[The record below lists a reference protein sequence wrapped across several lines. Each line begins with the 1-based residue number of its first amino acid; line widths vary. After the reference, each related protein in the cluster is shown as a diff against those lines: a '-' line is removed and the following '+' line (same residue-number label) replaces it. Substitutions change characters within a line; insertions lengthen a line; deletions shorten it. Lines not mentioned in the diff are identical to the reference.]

1 MSSYTPLIT
10 IYTRVYNTEKYIRKC
25 VESVLNQTYTNIE
38 YLILDNGSTDGCTS
52 ILQEYAQ
59 KDSRIHLHRSET
71 NQRFTLHEFVNQHSH
86 GEYIMILDSDDWLDP
101 NCLSESLNFLLNNH
115 LDIAMFGSV
124 FHLEETN
131 STALRVAPYDLI
143 ISAQDYARFF
153 TSMHVFCR
161 ACWAK
166 LFQKSIFLSL
176 SANEAEFFEH
186 MIRSNFRYGTD
197 TLWVFRC
204 LRVAKKVG
212 ILAQPLHH
220 YIVRKRSDSYI
231 YESNRF
237 ASDIALFQDALDF
250 LQGYG
255 PVSLQNLTFLYIV
268 YCNAVNDTLN
278 VIEKSQ
284 LSPKEKLE
292 EYKKIALEP
301 ITQGAYRVSD
311 ESATNSKGFLFL
323 YMLKNA
329 SLVENSQ
336 DYLESL
342 SFYLPHCSKVLAI
355 ADADLL
361 GQNDAFFQPLLKDDA
376 SLLRDNL
383 LQEFKKSPYRSQEKI
398 VNLLSAL
405 TDELPVCKTATT
417 HRFINH
423 FFKIY
428 GYLLH
433 SQHLEA
439 LEEMTDLL
447 LNHRVKDAQEVFFQV
462 YLTLAALLQQ
472 EPAYLFGKI
481 QMAEYLFS
489 AKHYQE
495 AAQIVAEL
503 EKMGLSEHDDV
514 VKLKKKLARY
524 LPA

>member
-1 MSSYTPLIT
+1 MNQLSLVTVYTQ
-10 IYTRVYNTEKYIRKC
+10 VYNTKEEYLRKC
-25 VESVLNQTYTNIE
+25 IDSVLSQTYEHLQYI
-38 YLILDNGSTDGCTS
+38 IVDNGSSHETFD
-52 ILQEYAQ
+52 ILKEYE
-59 KDSRIHLHRSET
+59 KRDSRILLI
-71 NQRFTLHEFVNQHSH
+71 RFEKNEIRFRFYEICHMAT
-86 GEYIMILDSDDWLDP
+86 GEYFMALDSDDWINS
-101 NCLSESLNFLLNNH
+101 NCIENLLSSCVCKN
-115 LDIAMFGSV
+115 LDICCTGTFFHVIGSDSV
-124 FHLEETN
+124 AARAVDF
-131 STALRVAPYDLI
+131 SRVI
-143 ISAQDYARFF
+143 EKIDYAFCF
-153 TSMHVFCR
+153 TYYHVFFR
-161 ACWAK
+161 AIWGKLIKMHLAK
-166 LFQKSIFLSL
+166 CALPK
-176 SANEAEFFEH
+176 H
-186 MIRSNFRYGTD
+186 PDVCYGLD
-197 TLWVFRC
+197 TLICFHW
-204 LRVAKKVG
+204 LRLSNKIG
-212 ILAQPLHH
+212 IINGALHH
-220 YIVRKRSDSYI
+220 YRVHGTSVSYQYMPLRFQSDLV
-231 YESNRF
+231 
-237 ASDIALFQDALDF
+237 LFQDALDF

-268 YCNAVNDTLN
+268 YCNAVTDTLN

-301 ITQGAYRVSD
+301 ITQGAYQVSD

>member
-1 MSSYTPLIT
+1 MYSPLVTFYTQ
-10 IYTRVYNTEKYIRKC
+10 VYNTKESDLRQCI
-25 VESVLNQTYTNIE
+25 ESVLQQTYTNFQ
-38 YLILDNGSTDGCTS
+38 YLILDNGSTDSCGK
-52 ILQEYAQ
+52 ILIEYANNDARINIVRF
-59 KDSRIHLHRSET
+59 DSNVASW
-71 NQRFTLHEFVNQHSH
+71 RFPEIENHVEGTYLTV
-86 GEYIMILDSDDWLDP
+86 LDSDDWIEPNYLEKLLSFTLENALDMACCGTQFYLE
-101 NCLSESLNFLLNNH
+101 NKKSNQTRSLSQ
-115 LDIAMFGSV
+115 
-124 FHLEETN
+124 
-131 STALRVAPYDLI
+131 DLI
-143 ISAQDYARFF
+143 FYNNGDYSKYYPYYHAFMRTFWGKLIKTEIVL
-153 TSMHVFCR
+153 TSE
-161 ACWAK
+161 K
-166 LFQKSIFLSL
+166 NTSITCS
-176 SANEAEFFEH
+176 
-186 MIRSNFRYGTD
+186 YGQD
-197 TLWVFRC
+197 TLACFCWLQNC
-204 LRVAKKVG
+204 NKVG
-212 ILAQPLHH
+212 IANYILHNYRVH
-220 YIVRKRSDSYI
+220 STSVSYK
-231 YESNRF
+231 YNSLRF

-250 LQGYG
+250 LKPYG

-301 ITQGAYRVSD
+301 ITQGAYQVSD

-342 SFYLPHCSKVLAI
+342 SFYLPHCSKVLAM

-383 LQEFKKSPYRSQEKI
+383 LKEFKKSPYRSQEKI

-495 AAQIVAEL
+495 AVQIVAEL

>member
-1 MSSYTPLIT
+1 MENNLIT
-10 IYTRVYNTEKYIRKC
+10 VFTQVYNTKESELRQCI
-25 VESVLNQTYTNIE
+25 ESVLSQTYPHLQ
-38 YLILDNGSTDGCTS
+38 YLILDNGSC
-52 ILQEYAQ
+52 LE
-59 KDSRIHLHRSET
+59 
-71 NQRFTLHEFVNQHSH
+71 NQRILEEYQKRDCRVQVIRFENNIAGWRLPEIQAYVR
-86 GEYIMILDSDDWLDP
+86 GEYLSVLDSDDWI
-101 NCLSESLNFLLNNH
+101 ESDFLEKLLPFAKTNE
-115 LDIAMFGSV
+115 LDIACCGTMFHNENKQALTARTLESSLV
-124 FHLEETN
+124 FSNADFAHYY
-131 STALRVAPYDLI
+131 PY
-143 ISAQDYARFF
+143 Y
-153 TSMHVFCR
+153 HVFMR
-161 ACWAK
+161 TTWAK
-166 LFQKSIFLSL
+166 LIKTPIAVSDISIRTQVS
-176 SANEAEFFEH
+176 
-186 MIRSNFRYGTD
+186 YGQD
-197 TLWVFRC
+197 TVLCFYWLKLC
-204 LRVAKKVG
+204 NKVG
-212 ILAQPLHH
+212 ISSDILHH
-220 YIVRKRSDSYI
+220 YRLHPSSISYQ
-231 YESNRF
+231 YDPLRF
-237 ASDIALFQDALDF
+237 ASDVALFQDALDF
-250 LQGYG
+250 LKPYG

-268 YCNAVNDTLN
+268 YCNAVTDTLN

-301 ITQGAYRVSD
+301 ITQGAYQVSD

>member
-1 MSSYTPLIT
+1 MDSPAPLISV
-10 IYTRVYNTEKYIRKC
+10 YTQVYNSKNFLKQSID
-25 VESVLNQTYTNIE
+25 SVLNQTYQNIE
-38 YLILDNGSTDGCTS
+38 YLIVDNGCTDGS
-52 ILQEYAQ
+52 SEILKEYQ
-59 KDSRIHLHRSET
+59 KRDSRIRLLHHET
-71 NQRFTLHEFVNQHSH
+71 NQRGFWD
-86 GEYIMILDSDDWLDP
+86 EYIYKYTTGDYVMTLDSDDWLELDAIE
-101 NCLSESLNFLLNNH
+101 NSLNFALKHN
-115 LDIAMFGSV
+115 LDISIFGTF
-124 FHLEETN
+124 FHLPDQKNANIRCTKDN
-131 STALRVAPYDLI
+131 LI
-143 ISAQDYARFF
+143 INRNSFAQFYPQYHA
-153 TSMHVFCR
+153 FCR
-161 ACWAK
+161 THWAK
-166 LFQKSIFLSL
+166 LFKRAIIEQEMSTDYSKRFKNSKYTYGGDTVYCFSCIRQANLIGLLSKPMYHYRVHSGSVSYKYDPMRFKS
-176 SANEAEFFEH
+176 
-186 MIRSNFRYGTD
+186 D
-197 TLWVFRC
+197 V
-204 LRVAKKVG
+204 
-212 ILAQPLHH
+212 
-220 YIVRKRSDSYI
+220 
-231 YESNRF
+231 
-237 ASDIALFQDALDF
+237 ALFLDGLDF

-301 ITQGAYRVSD
+301 ITQGAYQVSD

-342 SFYLPHCSKVLAI
+342 SFYLPHCSKVLAM

>member
-1 MSSYTPLIT
+1 MNSTPLVT
-10 IYTRVYNTEKYIRKC
+10 VYTQVYNTKESDLRTCI
-25 VESVLNQTYTNIE
+25 ESVLNQTYKNIE
-38 YLILDNGSTDGCTS
+38 YFILDNGSTDGS
-52 ILQEYAQ
+52 AVILQEYAK
-59 KDSRIHLHRSET
+59 KDSRIKLKRVED
-71 NQRFTLHEFVNQHSH
+71 NKLGLR
-86 GEYIMILDSDDWLDP
+86 YIELAHFATGFFWTTVDSDDWLAP
-101 NCLSESLNFLLNNH
+101 SYLESLISVAIFH
-115 LDIAMFGSV
+115 DLDIAVCGSL
-124 FHLEETN
+124 FHFENGLT
-131 STALRVAPYDLI
+131 SSRLVPQDLI
-143 ISAQDYARFF
+143 IDASQYNSYFC
-153 TSMHVFCR
+153 TYHVFFR
-161 ACWAK
+161 TMWGK
-166 LFQKSIFLSL
+166 LIKSSIVNQNYHSK
-176 SANEAEFFEH
+176 NN
-186 MIRSNFRYGTD
+186 IIYGKD
-197 TLWVFRC
+197 TELAFNWLKNSRKIGVFSQ
-204 LRVAKKVG
+204 V
-212 ILAQPLHH
+212 LHH
-220 YIVRKRSDSYI
+220 YRFHSSSVSYK
-231 YESNRF
+231 YDPLRF
-237 ASDIALFQDALDF
+237 ASDVALFQDALDF
-250 LQGYG
+250 LKPYG

-268 YCNAVNDTLN
+268 YCNAVTDTLN

-301 ITQGAYRVSD
+301 ITQGAYQVSD

-342 SFYLPHCSKVLAI
+342 SFYLPHCSKVLAM

>member
-1 MSSYTPLIT
+1 MKVTVYTQ
-10 IYTRVYNTEKYIRKC
+10 VYNASAYLEKC
-25 VESVLNQTYTNIE
+25 VESVVRQTYQNFDYI
-38 YLILDNGSTDGCTS
+38 LIDNGSTDNS
-52 ILQEYAQ
+52 REIMQRYAELYPNI
-59 KDSRIHLHRSET
+59 KLVLYDKNELSPRWLYHARENCEDNYLT
-71 NQRFTLHEFVNQHSH
+71 K
-86 GEYIMILDSDDWLDP
+86 LDPDDWWEPTYLEE
-101 NCLSESLNFLLNNH
+101 LVNFAQVNN
-115 LDIAMFGSV
+115 LDIACTGSV
-124 FHLEETN
+124 FHYLPGGEKRERSIPQTLVISSREFN
-131 STALRVAPYDLI
+131 TLYPYYH
-143 ISAQDYARFF
+143 QFF
-153 TSMHVFCR
+153 RTT
-161 ACWAK
+161 WGK
-166 LFQKSIFLSL
+166 L
-176 SANEAEFFEH
+176 
-186 MIRSNFRYGTD
+186 IRSNIVRQYTPIPNLVYGTD
-197 TLWVFRC
+197 TVLVFSW
-204 LRVAKKVG
+204 LRQANRIG
-212 ILAQPLHH
+212 ISNSVLHH
-220 YIVRKRSDSYI
+220 YLIHNSSVSYQ
-231 YESNRF
+231 YKPLRF
-237 ASDIALFQDALDF
+237 TSDIALFQDALDF

-268 YCNAVNDTLN
+268 YCNAVTDTLN

-301 ITQGAYRVSD
+301 ITQGAYQVSD

-342 SFYLPHCSKVLAI
+342 SFYLPHCSKVLAM